1 MTGLGKKTN
10 LIKTFAF
17 LLFYVVA
24 ASAQPV
30 ALKLVEG
37 HQMRIEGTSN
47 LRDWDAEV
55 REIEVEFVLADSAAH
70 AVADLRADSFTK
82 LVLQIPVAGIKSG
95 TRGLTGKIHKYIK
108 KDEYPV
114 LAFVLEEVTAIE
126 HKEGVALVTARG
138 MLNAAGKEQQVV
150 LQVSI
155 SDGENDLFIVEGNQP
170 LKMTQFGIKPPTA
183 VFGTIKAVDE
193 FSVRFSLSFSR

>member
-1 MTGLGKKTN
+1 
-10 LIKTFAF
+10 
-17 LLFYVVA
+17 LLYVVA

-55 REIEVEFVLADSAAH
+55 REIEVEFVLAASAAH

-126 HKEGVALVTARG
+126 HKEGVAASYRAG
-138 MLNAAGKEQQVV
+138 DAQCRRQGAAGR
-150 LQVSI
+150 I
-155 SDGENDLFIVEGNQP
+155 TG
-170 LKMTQFGIKPPTA
+170 
-183 VFGTIKAVDE
+183 
-193 FSVRFSLSFSR
+193 